1 MGWKKR
7 FLESVEPP
15 VFFASFGLI
24 FVFVAY
30 ATFFTK
36 RAGGTFEVI
45 LNTIVNAFGW
55 YYILAVSL
63 FLFFVIWL
71 MFSPYGKIKL
81 GTDDDK
87 PDFSYAAWFAMLFSA
102 GMGIGLV
109 FWSIAEPIYHFMAPP
124 VEVEAPWRAAEVAM
138 RFTYFHWGLHPWAI
152 YIIVALSMAY
162 FSFRHNL
169 PLTIRSAFYPML
181 GDRIYGPIGHMVD
194 TFAVVSTLFG
204 IATSLGL
211 GVMQINTGLNY
222 LLGMPVSPTNQVLL
236 IAGIT
241 AVAVISVV
249 TGLEKG
255 VKILSEVNMVLAGL
269 LLLFFVIFGPTRF
282 LLNFLVQTS
291 GRYVQ
296 NLIGMSFWTDAV
308 RDDDWSRTWT
318 IFYWGW
324 WIAWAPFVGTFIARI
339 SRGRT
344 VREFISGVLLAPTI
358 FTFIWLTFF
367 GGTALHM
374 ELFGGGGIAAAVEQ
388 DISTALYVVLER
400 MPLALI
406 TKTLATVLVATFF
419 VTSSDSGTYVID
431 TFVSGGN
438 PHPPLH
444 QKIIWGVTEGA
455 VAAVLLLAGGL
466 EALQTASITA
476 ALPFSIIMVFM
487 CYNLVKAMRIDK
499 KGGVVVKKKDQLKNP

>member
-15 VFFASFGLI
+15 VFFASFGLL
-24 FVFVAY
+24 VLFVAY
-30 ATFFTK
+30 AAFFTT
-36 RAGGTFEVI
+36 RAGKTFEVV
-45 LNTIVNAFGW
+45 LNSIVNAFGW
-55 YYILAVSL
+55 YYVLAVAL

-71 MFSPYGKIKL
+71 MFSPYGKIRL
-81 GTDDDK
+81 GTDDAK
-87 PDFSYAAWFAMLFSA
+87 PDFSYPAWFAMLFSA

-109 FWSIAEPIYHFMAPP
+109 FWSIAEPINHFMAPP
-124 VEVEAPWRAAEVAM
+124 IDVEADWRAAEVAM

-162 FSFRHNL
+162 FAFRHNL
-169 PLTIRSAFYPML
+169 PLTIRSVFYPLL

-194 TFAVVSTLFG
+194 TFSVVSTLMG

-222 LLGMPVSPTNQVLL
+222 LLGMPVSRTNQVLL
-236 IAGIT
+236 IIGIT
-241 AVAVISVV
+241 AIALVSVV

-255 VKILSEVNMVLAGL
+255 VKLLSEANLVLAGL
-269 LLLFFVIFGPTRF
+269 LLLFFVAFGPTRF
-282 LLNFLVQTS
+282 LLNFFVQTT
-291 GRYVQ
+291 GRYLQ

-308 RDDDWSRTWT
+308 RDEDWSRTWT

-344 VREFISGVLLAPTI
+344 VREFISGVLLAPTL
-358 FTFIWLTFF
+358 FTFVWLTFF

-374 ELFGGGGIAAAVEQ
+374 ELFGGGGVAAAVEA

-400 MPLALI
+400 MPLALM
-406 TKTLATVLVATFF
+406 TKTLATLLIATFF
-419 VTSSDSGTYVID
+419 VTSSDSGTFVIG

-438 PHPPLH
+438 PNPPLT
-444 QKIIWGVTEGA
+444 QKLIWGVTQGA
-455 VAAVLLLAGGL
+455 AAAVLLMAGGL

-476 ALPFSIIMVFM
+476 ALPFSIIMLFM
-487 CYNLVKAMRIDK
+487 CYNLVKAMQIDK
-499 KGGVVVKKKDQLKNP
+499 KGGVVVQQKDQLKHP